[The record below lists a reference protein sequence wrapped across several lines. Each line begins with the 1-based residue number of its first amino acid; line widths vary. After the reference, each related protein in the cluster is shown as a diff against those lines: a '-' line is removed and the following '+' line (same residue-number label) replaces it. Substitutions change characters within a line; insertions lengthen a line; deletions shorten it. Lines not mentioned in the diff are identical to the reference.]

1 MKMINFMKSRADAF
15 DRDETNPD
23 ILRQLIEQ
31 LKTNIAARRTHWPQ
45 IRIAQMT
52 INPNWALVGP
62 E

>member
-31 LKTNIAARRTHWPQ
+31 LKTNIAARRTH
-45 IRIAQMT
+45 
-52 INPNWALVGP
+52 
-62 E
+62 